1 MKYLNT
7 QQAAADEADLLVNN
21 ADIPEVDDLPEDNF
35 SEALREDLQEGTN
48 GLDTDESSVNHF
60 DLIANLL
67 LELREKYNVS
77 TSATCF
83 ISEKLGHIVEQDR
96 NMFANKI
103 LKVLHKDENF
113 VQSYELR
120 MTVHMVSRF
129 VKACQKFTGQKSL
142 STYIKAKVF
151 CGTKRTASRL

>member
-35 SEALREDLQEGTN
+35 SEALREDLQEGNN
-48 GLDTDESSVNHF
+48 GLDTDESSVNHL

-67 LELREKYNVS
+67 LELREKYNVN

-83 ISEKLGHIVEQDR
+83 ISEKLGYIVERD
-96 NMFANKI
+96 
-103 LKVLHKDENF
+103 
-113 VQSYELR
+113 
-120 MTVHMVSRF
+120 
-129 VKACQKFTGQKSL
+129 
-142 STYIKAKVF
+142 
-151 CGTKRTASRL
+151 

>member
-1 MKYLNT
+1 M
-7 QQAAADEADLLVNN
+7 
-21 ADIPEVDDLPEDNF
+21 
-35 SEALREDLQEGTN
+35 
-48 GLDTDESSVNHF
+48 
-60 DLIANLL
+60 
-67 LELREKYNVS
+67 S

-83 ISEKLGHIVEQDR
+83 ISEKLGYIAEQDR

-120 MTVHMVSRF
+120 MTVHMISPF
-129 VKACQKFTGQKSL
+129 LKPSKSL
-142 STYIKAKVF
+142 QGRSLYLYKSKKVF

>member
-1 MKYLNT
+1 MFYKKGVPRNFTKFIEKHLC
-7 QQAAADEADLLVNN
+7 QSLFLIKLQASRPWRRCFPVNFVKFLYSFSYRTPPVAAF
-21 ADIPEVDDLPEDNF
+21 I
-35 SEALREDLQEGTN
+35 
-48 GLDTDESSVNHF
+48 
-60 DLIANLL
+60 
-67 LELREKYNVS
+67 ELREKYNVS

-120 MTVHMVSRF
+120 MTVHMISPF
-129 VKACQKFTGQKSL
+129 LKACQKFTGQKSL
-142 STYIKAKVF
+142 PI
-151 CGTKRTASRL
+151 